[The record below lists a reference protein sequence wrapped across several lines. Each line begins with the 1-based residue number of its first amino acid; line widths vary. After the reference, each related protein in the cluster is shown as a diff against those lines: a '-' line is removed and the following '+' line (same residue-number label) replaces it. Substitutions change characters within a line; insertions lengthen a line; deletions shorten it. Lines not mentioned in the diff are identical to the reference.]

1 MRKDY
6 SHLTITAA
14 VIVKNEERGIAHCID
29 SLLLPVFDEII
40 VIDTGSQDATLAIL
54 GESKYCQTVKLF
66 QMTWDDD
73 FSKPRN
79 LAIGKAQGGYIFSLM
94 LMNVL
99 FHPKTKC

>member
-1 MRKDY
+1 MRIDY

-14 VIVKNEERGIAHCID
+14 VIVKNEERCIARCID
-29 SLLLPVFDEII
+29 SLLPIFDEII

-54 GESKYCQTVKLF
+54 GEPKYCQTVKLF
-66 QMTWDDD
+66 QMIWDDD

-79 LAIGKAQGGYIFSLM
+79 FAIGKAQGGYIFFSLM

-99 FHPKTKC
+99 FHPKMKC